1 MSRRCLCCGPIAA
14 QASRIDKYWLS
25 SEKTPGVLAHNDRHT
40 MVLCCNCLGQQNFEC
55 AMDFMDRV
63 LDKVP
68 ACVIKEHPWVL
79 ALRPLY
85 NNHTKGILP
94 PSHDIEVQCCIA
106 CSLSITIPEG
116 VRSSLL
122 PIQAPLAIVGNNDT
136 NISNVMM
143 NDDVDD
149 DDDDDASYNPTIN
162 ELNLESNSTN
172 SEYDSYNTDDDDD
185 ADVDLPILLP
195 LSKRKRAI
203 YEGIGRMK
211 NLPATEDDTMA
222 FLTGY
227 QHCATKPPN
236 YKHLVQHTL
245 QKAQRHKKA
254 GRKIEYTAYSNV
266 YEGAF
271 YIPSHNLVIGNY
283 THNDRLFVDVH
294 GLAPSA
300 ADGSPSVPHMVI
312 TKADAD
318 AVHDYHMKYNTKPKL
333 IQKDMFDIFQLHD
346 VPMPEDRSI
355 TRSWDVAHC
364 TFPQTTR
371 LDEVNKL
378 NGSTHVEPE
387 ILANCLVYTW
397 KNVHPDADVVLFDGG
412 FGLEDYVT
420 MKTVGPKLLA
430 ARMQSTLSKSISD
443 SDVKTMHSNLSL
455 LAGRKGFE
463 VTRTSGTAGFTSP
476 QSHAD
481 LLFVLHDNDSLLPN
495 KAGVCTS
502 SLCIK
507 FLLIMSIS
515 HNNYLSLLCSRCL
528 FDNSARKVLLPIL

>member
-1 MSRRCLCCGPIAA
+1 MSRRCLCCGPVAA

-25 SEKTPGVLAHNDRHT
+25 SAKTPGFLANNDSCA
-40 MVLCCNCLGQQNFEC
+40 MVLCCNCLGKQNFEC

-63 LDKVP
+63 IDRVP
-68 ACVIKEHPWVL
+68 ACVIEEHPWVS

-85 NNHTKGILP
+85 NNHTQGILA

-122 PIQAPLAIVGNNDT
+122 PIQAPLAIVGNNNT

-143 NDDVDD
+143 NDD

-162 ELNLESNSTN
+162 DLNLESNCTN
-172 SEYDSYNTDDDDD
+172 SDSEYDSYNTDDDDD
-185 ADVDLPILLP
+185 DDYVELPILLP

-203 YEGIGRMK
+203 YEGIGRMN
-211 NLPATEDDTMA
+211 NLPSTEDDTMA

-227 QHCATKPPN
+227 QHCVTKPPN
-236 YKHLVQHTL
+236 YKHLVQQTL
-245 QKAQRHKKA
+245 QKAKRHKKA
-254 GRKIEYTAYSNV
+254 GRKNIEFSAYSNV

-271 YIPSHNLVIGNY
+271 YIPSHNLIIGNY
-283 THNDRLFVDVH
+283 SHNDRLFVDVH
-294 GLAPSA
+294 GLATSA

-318 AVHDYHMKYNTKPKL
+318 AVLNFHNRMNTKPNY
-333 IQKDMFDIFQLHD
+333 IPKDMFDIIQLHD

-378 NGSTHVEPE
+378 NGSTHVKPE

-420 MKTVGPKLLA
+420 MKEVGSKLLA
-430 ARMQSTLSKSISD
+430 ARMQSILSKSISD
-443 SDVKTMHSNLSL
+443 SDVETMHSNLCL

-481 LLFVLHDNDSLLPN
+481 LLFVLRDNDSLLPN

-507 FLLIMSIS
+507 FVLIMAITHIIIVSP
-515 HNNYLSLLCSRCL
+515 L
-528 FDNSARKVLLPIL
+528 F